1 MVQFFRCTPEEAGV
15 EFVNLLVALKR
26 RGAIVTATQVCQLC
40 SWAAKAE
47 IKGPA
52 KQLALQP
59 SAPTGHFSRKFDTY
73 AGAPEDEEH
82 YHIDVVSYNRA
93 DATRSTLSLPTVPA
107 HEALVEEMGRTP
119 NMYAMLAETSRLGL
133 LPRCYYDHKLAK
145 RAEDVIVL
153 PLCLYVDGIQYTD
166 RDNLISFYVHNVAT
180 DCRHL
185 VVAIRKNDVCK
196 CGCKGWCSIWG
207 IHTFLRWT
215 FRALAAGV
223 WPDRKHDGHEWTDDY
238 QFRASFANAPLGLT
252 ARPSW

>member
-1 MVQFFRCTPEEAGV
+1 
-15 EFVNLLVALKR
+15 
-26 RGAIVTATQVCQLC
+26 
-40 SWAAKAE
+40 
-47 IKGPA
+47 
-52 KQLALQP
+52 
-59 SAPTGHFSRKFDTY
+59 
-73 AGAPEDEEH
+73 
-82 YHIDVVSYNRA
+82 
-93 DATRSTLSLPTVPA
+93 
-107 HEALVEEMGRTP
+107 MGCTP
-119 NMYAMLAETSRLGL
+119 NMYAMLADKSRLGL
-133 LPRCYYDHKLAK
+133 LPRCYYDHKLVK

-207 IHTFLRWT
+207 THTFLRWT

-252 ARPSW
+252 AVAVMVKSDWHEFCDVRISFAQCGRSPSSNVLCSERSSQRPIELDTAERLWTRPQDFANVYPGMREV